1 MELQEFIKQSIVQ
14 IINGVIDAQKEVV
27 DKGASINPSGLHLKN
42 DQVKGHAITND
53 GNVTQ
58 HIEFDVAVT
67 TTEGTGTKG
76 GIGVVAG
83 VLALGSQGQS
93 SESTQ
98 AVSRLK
104 FTIPVLLPAHHR
116 SDAEDRRRDSAE
128 AMRRAAQRSNW
139 DDRIS

>member
-1 MELQEFIKQSIVQ
+1 MELHEFIKQSIVQ
-14 IINGVIDAQKEVV
+14 IVSGVVDAQREVA
-27 DKGASINPSGLHLKN
+27 DKGASVNPSGLRLKS

-67 TTEGTGTKG
+67 TTAGTGTKG

-104 FTIPVLLPAHHR
+104 FTIPILLPADRR
-116 SDAEDRRRDSAE
+116 SDVEDRRRKTSE
-128 AMRRAAQRSNW
+128 AMGRAGRSLG
-139 DDRIS
+139 RHQGI

>member
-1 MELQEFIKQSIVQ
+1 MELQDFIKQSIVQ
-14 IINGVIDAQKEVV
+14 IVNGVFEAQKEVA
-27 DKGASINPSGLHLKN
+27 DKGASVNPSGLHLKG
-42 DQVKGHAITND
+42 DQIKGHAVTND

-83 VLALGSQGQS
+83 VLALGAQGQS

-104 FTIPVLLPAHHR
+104 FTIPILLPADHR
-116 SDAEDRRRDSAE
+116 SDKDDAK
-128 AMRRAAQRSNW
+128 RASDATMQRLVN
-139 DDRIS
+139 R